1 MADVEDWVDTEVD
14 AGSAAKSIRNWH
26 SLLHSIMTYGQ
37 QGERLRVDDPCCHR
51 AAQGGPQVG
60 ATSPVLRRRRM
71 DGLPIG
77 AERRRVAVAQLA
89 SFGWLLGRTRPA
101 GWEHALARLDTKGI
115 VRRANIDGLTG
126 DWFVHAD
133 ALDEPFTPRTTL
145 LSPFDPLIHDRPRT
159 EALFDFHYRL
169 EMYVPRAKRQYG
181 YFVLP
186 ILDGDRIAGRLD
198 CRIDRNAARLD
209 VPGIW
214 AQPDPPDGAALR
226 VIAALRQ
233 LATWLGAQSIAIGHV
248 HCPDWADTFPPR
260 ATLPSR

>member
-1 MADVEDWVDTEVD
+1 MCRTASACNIAVAHRIGNERVWDLAERIHPTDRTEL
-14 AGSAAKSIRNWH
+14 SESEI
-26 SLLHSIMTYGQ
+26 
-37 QGERLRVDDPCCHR
+37 
-51 AAQGGPQVG
+51 AAQ
-60 ATSPVLRRRRM
+60 VLRRQLRAR
-71 DGLPIG
+71 G
-77 AERRRVAVAQLA
+77 VAQLA
-89 SFGWLLGRTRPA
+89 SFGWLPGRTRPA

-159 EALFDFHYRL
+159 EVLFDFHYRL

-186 ILDGDRIAGRLD
+186 ILDGDQIAGRLD

-214 AQPDPPDGAALR
+214 AQPDPPDGAPLR
-226 VIAALRQ
+226 VAAALRQ
-233 LATWLGAQSIAIGHV
+233 LATWLGAQSIAIDHV
-248 HCPDWADTFPPR
+248 HCSDWADTFAPH
-260 ATLPSR
+260 ATLPPR